1 MAEVAAGTA
10 VVDCE
15 GKTTREV
22 NQAIKQLIADGETE
36 IHVENPAGRH
46 ALAVALKHEGVKIVF
61 DGPVGWYCA
70 GMNYGPHV
78 VVKGNVGWGVGEC
91 MMGGRI
97 EIEGHT
103 GSGTAASIRGGLVF
117 VRGDTG
123 ARPGIA
129 MKGGTLV
136 VGGNVGYMTGFMMQ
150 KGEIIVCGDAADGL
164 GDSMYEGTIY
174 VGGKVAAYG
183 ADAEE
188 KEMTEEDRVFLKDTL
203 SQFGIDAGAYDFT
216 KVESGRRLWNFSTKE
231 PELWKTAL

>member
-1 MAEVAAGTA
+1 MAEVATGTA

-15 GKTTREV
+15 GRSTREI
-22 NQAIKQLIADGETE
+22 NQAIKQLVAEGIPEV
-36 IHVENPAGRH
+36 HVRNPAGRH
-46 ALAVALKHEGVKIVF
+46 ALAVALKAEGVTIEF

-70 GMNYGPHV
+70 GMNYGPHIV
-78 VVKGNVGWGVGEC
+78 VRGNVGWGAGEC
-91 MMGGRI
+91 MMDGRI
-97 EIEGHT
+97 EVEGHA

-123 ARPGIA
+123 ARSGIA
-129 MKGGTLV
+129 MKGGALV
-136 VGGNVGYMTGFMMQ
+136 VGGSAGYMTGFMMQ
-150 KGEIIVCGDAADGL
+150 KGRIIVCGDASDGL

-188 KEMTEEDRVFLKDTL
+188 KEMTDEDRAMLKETL
-203 SQFGIDAGAYDFT
+203 SRFGIDAGAYDFT

-231 PELWKTAL
+231 PELWKSAL